1 MPESQEKIYEILF
14 GFKVLN
20 LLGYDCIQTF
30 LKHNHT
36 WVNDAIAPLHFIV
49 GLCLSM

>member
-1 MPESQEKIYEILF
+1 MPESQEKIYKILF

-30 LKHNHT
+30 LNTIIT
-36 WVNDAIAPLHFIV
+36 WVNDDIAPLHFIV